1 MQRNELLTPLPEADW
16 AEVIRPLTDQLSPVL
31 NIHRLIAHNPDLMAA
46 YTPLRQYIKGNSSLT
61 DRQRELLILRTAHN
75 LSSSYEWQH
84 HVRRGRLAG
93 LTEIEIER
101 VKGRDTAVWPIAEA
115 LLLHCA
121 DEMHLAQQLSFT
133 TAQQLQHRLG
143 DRALLDAIFT
153 IGVYLTLGTILRT
166 FDVPF
171 DGAVET
177 S

>member
-46 YTPLRQYIKGNSSLT
+46 YTPLR
-61 DRQRELLILRTAHN
+61 
-75 LSSSYEWQH
+75 
-84 HVRRGRLAG
+84 
-93 LTEIEIER
+93 
-101 VKGRDTAVWPIAEA
+101 
-115 LLLHCA
+115 
-121 DEMHLAQQLSFT
+121 LSFT